1 MEATFAYTPAW
12 PWVRQRT
19 DHVLCGA
26 HSGPVDSVSHP
37 GEFFA
42 RLSIEIFWRTFI
54 MNKFSR
60 VSVLVGAVALT
71 ALAGCA
77 STQKH
82 ESTGQYI
89 DDTAITTSVKAAIFN
104 EPTLKSAEIN
114 VETFKGRVQLSGFV
128 RSEANIERAVQVAHG
143 VSGVTSV
150 SNDMRLK

>member
-1 MEATFAYTPAW
+1 
-12 PWVRQRT
+12 
-19 DHVLCGA
+19 
-26 HSGPVDSVSHP
+26 
-37 GEFFA
+37 
-42 RLSIEIFWRTFI
+42 

-60 VSVLVGAVALT
+60 VSVLVAAVALT

-104 EPTLKSAEIN
+104 EASLKSMEIN

-128 RSEANIERAVQVAHG
+128 RSQANIDRAVQVAQG
-143 VSGVTSV
+143 INGVTSV
-150 SNDMRLK
+150 GNDMRLK